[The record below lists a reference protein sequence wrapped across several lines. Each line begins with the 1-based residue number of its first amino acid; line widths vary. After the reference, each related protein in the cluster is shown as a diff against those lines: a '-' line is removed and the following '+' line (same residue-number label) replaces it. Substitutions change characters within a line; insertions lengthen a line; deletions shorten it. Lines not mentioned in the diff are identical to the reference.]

1 MKGRCLLVSLALA
14 VLTSALFCTMI
25 AADQKLE
32 FEGRER
38 STGPP
43 KTVPGQLNYQGYLAE
58 TADTATV
65 NATLEMTFRL
75 FDSETKG
82 AELWSETHTMVTV
95 SQGLFQVLLGSV
107 TSFPAGLFD
116 GSPLWLQTEVGTEVL
131 VPRKPL
137 VSAAYAQMTET
148 ANHAATA
155 DWATDAQN
163 AVRADTA
170 DHCAG
175 ASAWTISGD
184 DVYRETGKVGIG
196 TTSPLTE
203 LDVAGSVNATTY
215 YGDGSNLTGISAV
228 PDSDWVIS
236 GNDIYSAVSG
246 KVGIGVAHPTTELD
260 VNGVIS
266 ATTYY
271 GDGSNLTGISGTTDN
286 DWTIDGNNIYHE
298 IGDVA
303 IGTTTPELNL
313 HIYDDVNNIVGIK
326 LENISTEW
334 SSREGIIFAD
344 ENGSVAGIVTYDD
357 SSTPP
362 NAMRIYNN
370 RTGGAMTFWTG
381 SVERVRLTADG
392 KFGIGTSSPSQA
404 LDVSGAVNATTYYG
418 DGSNLT
424 GISGTTDN
432 DWTIDGDDVYHEI
445 GNVGIGTTSPAVEF
459 QVVGS
464 ARIGTGSAWL
474 DIGNDGWLFDANA
487 AVTVDDELRVLSSA
501 DSYFNGSL
509 GIGTSSPAEK
519 LDVHGTIQATAPDGP
534 HYIIHDSNGS
544 NDRPG
549 IQFTNNSIHYIGG
562 DDGSDE
568 YFGFY
573 SLYNSTRT
581 YDAHLRVHGK
591 ATSNWGKYIDLT
603 HDGSDGIIST
613 DAGDI
618 VLDPAANVGIGTSSP
633 AEKLVIQG
641 TGPKLALN
649 TTNTSANALYF
660 QESGATKWSIA
671 YAPGSDYLY
680 FYDFTKGG
688 TRMVLQD
695 GTGYIGIGTGSP
707 AAPLDVNG
715 TAKADTVKVDH
726 DLVVT
731 GAYKGSIGPNNG
743 APFPRPAYDSGW
755 QSISAGVPLI
765 FNHSI
770 GGDTDDYVVEMSVNG
785 GTSNEHLFTGAVYW
799 NTLNSTSVAA
809 HRRVGD
815 TTISTVRMRIW
826 MYN

>member
-1 MKGRCLLVSLALA
+1 MKGRCPLTSLALI
-14 VLTSALFCTMI
+14 VLICALFSATI
-25 AADQKLE
+25 TADQNL
-32 FEGRER
+32 GIAGQAR

-43 KTVPGQLNYQGYLAE
+43 KTVPGQLNYQGYLAA
-58 TADTATV
+58 TADTGAV

-82 AELWSETHTMVTV
+82 AELWSETHTMVPV

-137 VSAAYAQMTET
+137 VSAAYSQMAET
-148 ANHAATA
+148 ADHAATA

-163 AVRADTA
+163 AVRADSA
-170 DHCAG
+170 DHCPG
-175 ASAWTISGD
+175 VGAWTVSGD

-196 TTSPLTE
+196 TTTPLTE

-215 YGDGSNLTGISAV
+215 YGDGSNLTGIS
-228 PDSDWVIS
+228 DTTDNDWIIS
-236 GNDIYSAVSG
+236 PPDIYTALAG
-246 KVGIGVAHPTTELD
+246 KVGIGVTHPTAKLEVDGD
-260 VNGVIS
+260 VK
-266 ATTYY
+266 ATTYF
-271 GDGSNLTGISGTTDN
+271 GDGSNLTGISGTTDT
-286 DWTIDGNNIYHE
+286 DWTIDGDDIYHE
-298 IGDVA
+298 TGKVG
-303 IGTTTPELNL
+303 IGTTTPDRNL
-313 HIYDDVNNIVGIK
+313 HIYDDVNNIMGIK
-326 LENISTEW
+326 LENINTGG
-334 SSREGIIFAD
+334 SSREGITFAD

-381 SVERVRLTADG
+381 SLERVRLTADG
-392 KFGIGTSSPSQA
+392 KFGIGTLSPSQT

-424 GISGTTDN
+424 GISGTADD
-432 DWTIDGDDVYHEI
+432 DWTISGSDVYRTT
-445 GNVGIGTTSPAVEF
+445 GKVGIGTSGPTEP
-459 QVVGS
+459 
-464 ARIGTGSAWL
+464 
-474 DIGNDGWLFDANA
+474 
-487 AVTVDDELRVLSSA
+487 
-501 DSYFNGSL
+501 
-509 GIGTSSPAEK
+509 
-519 LDVHGTIQATAPDGP
+519 LDVHGKIRVADANGP
-534 HYIIHDSNGS
+534 HLIIHDSNGS

-549 IQFTNNSIHYIGG
+549 IQFTNNNIQFIGG
-562 DDGSDE
+562 DDDGDE
-568 YFGFY
+568 YFEIY
-573 SLYNSTRT
+573 SQFGQTRS

-591 ATSNWGKYIDLT
+591 ATSDWGNHIDLT
-603 HDGSDGIIST
+603 HDGTDAIIST

-618 VLDPAANVGIGTSSP
+618 VLDPAVNVGIGTNSP

-649 TTNTSANALYF
+649 TTNTSATALYF
-660 QESGATKWSIA
+660 QESGASKWSIA

-688 TRMVLQD
+688 TRMVLKD
-695 GTGYIGIGTGSP
+695 GTGYVGIRTATP
-707 AAPLDVNG
+707 TAPLEVNG

-731 GAYKGSIGPNNG
+731 GAYKGTIGPNNG
-743 APFPRPAYDSGW
+743 APFPRPAYDTGW
-755 QSISAGVPLI
+755 QSISPGVPLI
-765 FNHSI
+765 VPHSI
-770 GGDTDDYVVEMSVNG
+770 GGGTDDYVVELSVNG
-785 GTSNEHLFTGAVYW
+785 GTSNEHLFTGAAYW
-799 NTLNSTSVAA
+799 SGLNNSTVTV

-815 TTISTVRMRIW
+815 TTISNVRMRIW
-826 MYN
+826 VYN